1 MILIL
6 DDDSARHRAFKQGL
20 IGAHT
25 HHVTT
30 VTEFCAALQRH
41 APHIIFLDHDLS
53 DHGTPPE
60 IAGDGLQAA
69 RFLAGRSRLAKPLV
83 VIHSLNGVGRMRMAG
98 CLMPAGFR
106 VQIRPEAWADSTFL
120 AQVAALDRDA

>member
-6 DDDSARHRAFKQGL
+6 DDDPARHRAFKQGL
-20 IGAHT
+20 VGAHT
-25 HHVTT
+25 QHVST
-30 VTEFCAALQRH
+30 VAEFCSALQRH
-41 APHIIFLDHDLS
+41 APGIIFLDHDLAE
-53 DHGTPPE
+53 HGTPPE

-83 VIHSLNGVGRMRMAG
+83 VIHSLNSLGRVRMAG

-106 VQIRPEAWADSTFL
+106 VQIRPMAWTDSTFL
-120 AQVAALDRDA
+120 AQVAALDRGA

>member
-6 DDDSARHRAFKQGL
+6 DDDPARHRAFTQGL
-20 IGAHT
+20 IGSHT
-25 HHVTT
+25 QHTTT
-30 VTEFCAALQRH
+30 VAEFCAALQRQ
-41 APHIIFLDHDLS
+41 APSVIFLDHDLA

-83 VIHSLNGVGRMRMAG
+83 IIHSLNAVGRVRMAA

-106 VQIRPEAWADSTFL
+106 VLLRPSIWADDTLLS
-120 AQVAALDRDA
+120 QIAALDRGA